1 MDEINEA
8 INTYYRLKSQY
19 EDNITDLKKK
29 LDVPGLSWKEKR
41 RQFAKLKPKCINCK
55 RPVGTIFSNKVID
68 LDHHLIAMCGDKIK
82 PCSLNI
88 DINRGITINIRDFY
102 IDDEAAIDILKK
114 EVIVDKNNLL
124 FGYTTSEEIVT
135 KFDKIKDEV
144 KKITDDSAYLLEQY
158 TNITDNPLNREL
170 LKKTQTELYS
180 NINGIKLLIQEYD
193 KTQNT
198 QLVNDVIDL
207 YNNELIP
214 KLKIIAQNKYLYSNV
229 EIEKDARYKTNTVY
243 LIQKLYTI
251 ANLETNL
258 GSPEIVSMKID

>member
-1 MDEINEA
+1 MRI
-8 INTYYRLKSQY
+8 I
-19 EDNITDLKKK
+19 
-29 LDVPGLSWKEKR
+29 
-41 RQFAKLKPKCINCK
+41 
-55 RPVGTIFSNKVID
+55 
-68 LDHHLIAMCGDKIK
+68 
-82 PCSLNI
+82 
-88 DINRGITINIRDFY
+88 
-102 IDDEAAIDILKK
+102 
-114 EVIVDKNNLL
+114 
-124 FGYTTSEEIVT
+124 
-135 KFDKIKDEV
+135 
-144 KKITDDSAYLLEQY
+144 
-158 TNITDNPLNREL
+158 ITDNPLNREL

-229 EIEKDARYKTNTVY
+229 EIEKDARYKTNAVY

-258 GSPEIVSMKID
+258 GSPEIVSMKMD